1 MMPIAFGRALGA
13 TASKAERPFG
23 RVPSVA
29 LVRTL
34 ALALALLTCGPRA
47 AGASIVAPAPVV
59 FVPLDDRPVTYQ
71 LPRMLGA
78 LAGIAVLTPPRA
90 SIGRYLEP
98 GDPDAILRWLHSP
111 ATAEA
116 GAFVV
121 SSDMLAYGGLVAARA
136 PRTAQSDAFARLR
149 RLADLRT
156 ERPGAPID
164 VFGTIM
170 RLAPTGVP
178 DLGPARGYFATGAT
192 VDALAAYANL
202 PDPPQTL
209 EQREKAKRLREQI
222 GAGTLEA
229 YLATR
234 ARDRE
239 VDLFALQLAA
249 EGSFERVVLG
259 QDDAG
264 RQGLHLRDLAA
275 LGSALHAW
283 RLQDRVSIEPG
294 ADELGMVLVAR
305 AFARTAEWQPS
316 VRVVYSR
323 SDAAQV
329 NDRLEY
335 APIDVT
341 ISGLIAACGAR
352 RVDSGADLELFVR
365 VAQNDAGAEA
375 AFVDGIAAA
384 VEKGRP
390 VAVADL
396 TFLSGPS
403 PSDEQQALVKAL
415 LERGVAA
422 RLDAFA
428 SWNTAANTV
437 GTALAAAIAAGSGRR
452 LGTYDRRAHAQF
464 MLNRY
469 IDDYAFHQFV
479 RPGLNAELR
488 AAGKDTSLL
497 LPEIARRTSSQN
509 RAQLWPLA
517 LDLAKQLYPEYRDG
531 GLAIALPWDRTF
543 ETELDVRL
551 AGS

>member
-1 MMPIAFGRALGA
+1 MPIAFGRAFVGA
-13 TASKAERPFG
+13 AVSMATRPLERAPF
-23 RVPSVA
+23 A
-29 LVRTL
+29 
-34 ALALALLTCGPRA
+34 ALACAFALLACGPRA
-47 AGASIVAPAPVV
+47 AGASVPAAVA

-78 LAGIAVLTPPRA
+78 LAGIVVLTPPRA

-98 GDPDAILRWLHSP
+98 GDPDAIVRWLHSSE
-111 ATAEA
+111 TAEA

-149 RLADLRT
+149 RLADVRT
-156 ERPGAPID
+156 QRPGVPID

-178 DLGPARGYFATGAT
+178 DLGPARGYYATGVT
-192 VDALAAYANL
+192 VDAIAAYANL

-209 EQREKAKRLREQI
+209 EQREKANRLRDRI
-222 GAGTLEA
+222 GAATLDA

-239 VDLFALQLAA
+239 VDLFMLQLTA
-249 EGSFERVVLG
+249 EGSFDRVVLG

-264 RQGLHLRDLAA
+264 PQGLHLRDLAV

-283 RLQDRVSIEPG
+283 HLQDRASIEPG
-294 ADELGMVLVAR
+294 ADELGMVLLAR
-305 AFARTAEWQPS
+305 AFARTANWQPR

-323 SDAAQV
+323 PDAAHV

-335 APIDVT
+335 VPIDVT
-341 ISGLIAACGAR
+341 ISRLIVACGAH
-352 RVDSGADLELFVR
+352 RVDSGADLDLYVR
-365 VAQNDAGAEA
+365 VAQNDAASEA
-375 AFVDGIAAA
+375 AFVDGIDVA
-384 VEKGRP
+384 VRDARP

-396 TFLSGPS
+396 TFLNGPS

-428 SWNTAANTV
+428 SWNTTANTI
-437 GTALAAAIAAGSGRR
+437 GTALAGAIAAGSGRR

-509 RAQLWPLA
+509 RAQLWPRALELA
-517 LDLAKQLYPEYRDG
+517 QQMYPEYRDG
-531 GLAIALPWDRTF
+531 GLVITLPWDRTF
-543 ETELDVRL
+543 ETELDARL